1 MSTSAQSRKICDIDD
16 SSSIDNKSLNRAIR
30 IYFPR
35 AGLKGYGAKYLRRH
49 LGELAL
55 DMGQSETWVQQALGH
70 ALDSDVTKKYMRVRE
85 GTMLDVFEKIAKRG

>member
-1 MSTSAQSRKICDIDD
+1 MPLDKNDP
-16 SSSIDNKSLNRAIR
+16 
-30 IYFPR
+30 YFPNLKNTECNKAIMKYFTR
-35 AGLKGYGAKYLRRH
+35 AGLKGYGSKYLRRH

-85 GTMLDVFEKIAKRG
+85 GTMLDVFEKIAKHG

>member
-1 MSTSAQSRKICDIDD
+1 MD
-16 SSSIDNKSLNRAIR
+16 SSYRTLTECNKAIR
-30 IYFPR
+30 KYFTK

-70 ALDSDVTKKYMRVRE
+70 ALDSDVTKRYMRVRE
-85 GTMLDVFEKIAKRG
+85 GTMLDVFEKIAKG